1 MQRVFSSYENLKI
14 YIGASG
20 IYSTYAD
27 MMLKNHLECMGSG
40 YGSFELEIDNNI
52 YEVRVLS
59 SRDEKEFELY
69 DIEKFNY
76 VYILNIDMNFIE
88 HYQKIKLLKV
98 LINKFSEVSYD
109 YGKLIG
115 ICEDTENYKND
126 LLSIKNDTMESI
138 FEVAKSILSFRDRL
152 ELFLAEIELYGRYRE
167 YEGEYEYIGSDNEYE
182 LNKRWA
188 QLQYNK
194 IYNMIG
200 EL

>member
-1 MQRVFSSYENLKI
+1 MQRVFSTYENLKI

-20 IYSTYAD
+20 IYNTYAD
-27 MMLKNHLECMGSG
+27 DMLKNHLECMGSG
-40 YGSFELEIDNNI
+40 CGSFELEIDKNI

-59 SRDEKEFELY
+59 SRDEKEFEMY

-76 VYILNIDMNFIE
+76 VYILNMNMCFIE
-88 HYQKIKLLKV
+88 HYQKVRLLKI
-98 LINKFSEVSYD
+98 LINKLSEVSYD

-115 ICEDTENYKND
+115 KFEDTENYKND
-126 LLSIKNDTMESI
+126 LLSIKNDTIESI

-152 ELFLAEIELYGRYRE
+152 DLFMADVKTYSRYRE

-182 LNKRWA
+182 MNKRWG

-194 IYNMIG
+194 IYNMIK